1 MVHSLVLL
9 LLLAR
14 IAGALSPGGSTRNE
28 EPKPAPRTGGVPAT
42 CRVYQYLGVD
52 STARQL
58 VLTRTYHPNGR
69 VLEEQYRHYRLTH
82 EYLARTGTEQSRYR
96 DTMLVERLETDQR
109 GDQIKT
115 RYFHDHL
122 NRLTREERL
131 TLARRQKTN
140 VDKGNGRPGG
150 CILVDSD
157 FRKRRSWE
165 KTSVIHYAYDGQGQ
179 LVSYDAPTLH
189 YSSQNRYTWVYDSLG
204 RVGKHFSYDRQRL
217 IWVEEFAYF
226 PGGHR
231 FTRTWYDADG
241 SPSHLKPEN
250 KGYWPRYS
258 TTYHDDE
265 NRQVTLEETSS
276 EKGVLV
282 SRTQWYYNAQ
292 HQLTKTVYQNGKGEV
307 KLTHLFSYQ

>member
-1 MVHSLVLL
+1 MVNSLVLIML
-9 LLLAR
+9 FAQ
-14 IAGALSPGGSTRNE
+14 AVGALGSGSANQNDS
-28 EPKPAPRTGGVPAT
+28 PKPAGREVAKPAK
-42 CRVYQYLGVD
+42 CQVYQYLGVD

-69 VLEEQYRHYRLTH
+69 VLEEQYSKYRLTH
-82 EYLARTGTEQSRYR
+82 EYMASTGTEQSRYR
-96 DTMLVERLETDQR
+96 DTMLVERLETDER

-131 TLARRQKTN
+131 TSERRQKKN

-165 KTSVIHYAYDGQGQ
+165 KTSVINYAYDAQGR
-179 LVSYDAPTLH
+179 LVSYDAPKLH

-204 RVGKHFSYDRQRL
+204 RVSKHFSYDRQRL

-250 KGYWPRYS
+250 KGYWPQYS
-258 TTYHDDE
+258 TTYHYDD
-265 NRQVTLEETSS
+265 NRQVKLEETSS
-276 EKGVLV
+276 EKGVLN
-282 SRTQWYYNAQ
+282 SRTQWYYNTQ

-307 KLTHLFSYQ
+307 KLTHLFSCQ